1 MKKLSKRTLAR
12 IITFVSAA
20 AVALAIFTGTAVYK
34 AVEYERKSE
43 AMYQKNLTA
52 ANEYLNDMNDSILK
66 GIYSES
72 AADQSSM
79 CADVWM
85 NAYEA
90 KNAISSLPI
99 ADLDMEKCYAF
110 LSKTAEFARATEKQ
124 IAAGSKIDDS
134 AHRTFLDIKKRVASL
149 AGDFG
154 KIQRIY
160 QSGEEKIAG
169 GIDFSFEMP
178 KTIAS
183 AAATSESLNTLNKNL
198 SNAPKVIYDG
208 PFSDAVNER
217 KPRMLENEAKIT
229 LTKATETAERFL
241 KAENGTLQ
249 FATLKKGNLPVF
261 SFTKGNTYTEVSVYG
276 GKIVS
281 FNTSDEP
288 SKTNIDVK
296 EGIDIATAFLKKTG
310 YENMKCDY
318 YEEANHM
325 YILNFHYMDGD
336 VNCYTDLIKV
346 KLNAQSAK
354 VCGFD
359 ATSYL
364 TNHHE
369 RTFSFPLTSAAAQK
383 GVSRYLSVKD
393 VKKALIPNAAEQEVL
408 CYEYRCISPEGN
420 ELLVFIDAATGKQ
433 ADLLILQISANGVLT
448 K

>member
-1 MKKLSKRTLAR
+1 MKKMSKRTLAR

-20 AVALAIFTGTAVYK
+20 AVALALFTGTAVYK
-34 AVEYERKSE
+34 ALQYERKSE

-52 ANEYLNDMNDSILK
+52 ANEYLNDMTDSILK

-124 IAAGSKIDDS
+124 IAAGSKIDER
-134 AHRTFLDIKKRVASL
+134 AHQTFLTIQKKTASL

-154 KIQRIY
+154 KIQKIY
-160 QSGEEKIAG
+160 QSGDEKIAG

-198 SNAPKVIYDG
+198 SNAPKLIYDG
-208 PFSDAVNER
+208 PFSDAVNE
-217 KPRMLENEAKIT
+217 KEPLMLRGEKEIT
-229 LTKATETAERFL
+229 LKKATEVAERFL
-241 KAENGTLQ
+241 KDKNGILT
-249 FATLKKGNLPVF
+249 AAGMKKGNLPCYT
-261 SFTKGNTYTEVSVYG
+261 FTKGNTYVEISVRG
-276 GKIVS
+276 GKVVS
-281 FNTSDEP
+281 FNTSDAP
-288 SKTNIDVK
+288 AKTNLSEK
-296 EGIDIATAFLKKTG
+296 EGIKTAARFLNQMG
-310 YENMKCDY
+310 YKRMKCDY
-318 YEEANHM
+318 YETANHM
-325 YILNFHYMDGD
+325 YMMNFHYMAGA

-346 KLNAQSAK
+346 KVNAETGK

-359 ATSYL
+359 AAGYL
-364 TNHHE
+364 THHKK
-369 RTFSFPLTSAAAQK
+369 RTFSFPLTAAQAQK
-383 GVSRYLSVKD
+383 AVSKYLSIKN

-408 CYEYRCISPEGN
+408 CYEYRCVSPEKN

-433 ADLLILQISANGVLT
+433 ADLLILQITANGVLT